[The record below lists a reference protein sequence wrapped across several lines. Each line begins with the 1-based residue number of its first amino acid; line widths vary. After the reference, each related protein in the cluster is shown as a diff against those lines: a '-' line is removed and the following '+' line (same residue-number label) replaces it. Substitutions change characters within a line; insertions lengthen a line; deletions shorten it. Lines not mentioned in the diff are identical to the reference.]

1 MRATRDRC
9 VCVAQL
15 YAVLRDAINP
25 EDALQG
31 AKKLITAGKSGHA
44 LGNHGRTSALHLAIA
59 RHKSLELVT
68 QLVEAGAELTFDS
81 QVFLI
86 AAKHP
91 RICLRGV
98 LSCDANESLL
108 KSPPPPRAGPGDC
121 S

>member
-81 QVFLI
+81 QVFL
-86 AAKHP
+86 AHEASP
-91 RICLRGV
+91 N
-98 LSCDANESLL
+98 LSCAILRRERIPPQL
-108 KSPPPPRAGPGDC
+108 PPPPRAGPGDC